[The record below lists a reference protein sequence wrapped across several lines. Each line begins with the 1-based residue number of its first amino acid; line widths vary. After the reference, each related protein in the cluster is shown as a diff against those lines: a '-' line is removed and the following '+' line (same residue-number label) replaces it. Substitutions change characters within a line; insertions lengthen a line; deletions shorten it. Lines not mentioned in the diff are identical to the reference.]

1 MTCRFPIPVRV
12 LIHSSFVSTSDARSS
27 FVSDCFGIAMPTPA
41 ICAPAGT
48 NAAAIAT
55 VVVAR
60 LPPLVVVR
68 DDDVLVLVLLESALP
83 PRDATRI
90 TADVGADATAAR
102 IATDDDAR
110 YRSIGRGSDRCG

>member
-1 MTCRFPIPVRV
+1 
-12 LIHSSFVSTSDARSS
+12 
-27 FVSDCFGIAMPTPA
+27 MPTPA

-90 TADVGADATAAR
+90 TTDVGADATAAR

-110 YRSIGRGSDRCG
+110 YRYIGRGSDRCG